1 MKNYIN
7 LTNEKLIAEA
17 VSNKEG
23 IIAANGAFSTT
34 TGKRTGRSP
43 NDRYIVKEPSTESSI
58 DWGNINKPFAIDDFE
73 KLCAKKNIEILERT
87 TVDHAHQISLGMS
100 ILPNLLGE
108 VAIYR
113 FRSER

>member
-73 KLCAKKNIEILERT
+73 KLWNKVEALPPYRYKNRDCMALSLFKIDFCCAE
-87 TVDHAHQISLGMS
+87 
-100 ILPNLLGE
+100 
-108 VAIYR
+108 
-113 FRSER
+113 